1 MDFERNLFPVL
12 MINALAYEQP
22 QARERFFANSRCE
35 MITALGFRVWSSE
48 FFIIYFFYFFLL

>member
-22 QARERFFANSRCE
+22 KARERSCKFKMRDDNS
-35 MITALGFRVWSSE
+35 TRVYGLE
-48 FFIIYFFYFFLL
+48 F